1 MENKWSEKMYDVIVI
16 GGGPAGMMAA
26 GTAGSRNKKV
36 NLFEKNEKLGK
47 KLYITGKGRCNF
59 TKKVD
64 VNALIENVVNNS
76 SFLYSAFY
84 TMDSERLINFFEELG
99 LKTKVERG
107 NRVFPR
113 SDKASDV
120 NKALKKYLKENNVQI
135 EYKKVKEILTDNNKV
150 KGVQTIDGKVH
161 HCESV
166 VLATGGYTYRA
177 TGSTGEGYEMAKKL
191 GHTIKDLYPSLVP
204 LELHEKYETKNL
216 EGLSLKNVEI
226 KVKEPDN
233 NIIYQKFGDMVFT
246 ENGVSGP
253 IILSASSNLKE
264 VKNKNYIL
272 SLDLKPALD
281 HETLDK
287 RLQRDFKKY
296 ANKDFKNSLDDLLPS
311 KLIPVFLKRTNI
323 DLRKKV
329 NQITAEERE
338 KIISLFKEFN
348 YTIKDYS
355 SFDEGIITS
364 GGVKVNEIDPST
376 MESKIIKGLY
386 LAGEIIDVD
395 AYTGGFNL
403 QIAFSTGYLA
413 GLNV

>member
-1 MENKWSEKMYDVIVI
+1 MHDVIVI

-26 GTAGSRNKKV
+26 GTAGSREKKV
-36 NLFEKNEKLGK
+36 QLFEKNEKLGK

-59 TKKVD
+59 TNKAD
-64 VNALIENVVNNS
+64 VNTLIENVVNNS

-84 TMDSERLINFFEELG
+84 TMDSERLIKFFEDLG

-120 NKALKKYLKENNVQI
+120 TKTLKKYLKENNVQI
-135 EYKKVKEILTDNNKV
+135 EYKKVKKILTGDNKI
-150 KGVQTIDGKVH
+150 KGVQTTDGKVH
-161 HCESV
+161 NCESV
-166 VLATGGYTYRA
+166 VLATGGYTYRS

-191 GHTIKDLYPSLVP
+191 GHTVNELYPSLVP
-204 LELHEKYETKNL
+204 LDLHESYETKKL
-216 EGLSLKNVEI
+216 EGLSLKHVEI

-233 NIIYQKFGDMVFT
+233 QIIYQDFGDMVFT
-246 ENGVSGP
+246 EKGVSGP
-253 IILSASSNLKE
+253 IILSASSNLK
-264 VKNKNYIL
+264 KIKDKNYIL
-272 SLDLKPALD
+272 SIDLKPALD
-281 HETLDK
+281 YETLNR

-296 ANKDFKNSLDDLLPS
+296 ANKDFKNAFDDLLPA
-311 KLIPVFLKRTNI
+311 KLIPIFLKRTGI

-329 NQITAEERE
+329 NQITANERE
-338 KIISLFKEFN
+338 KIISLLKEFN
-348 YTIKDYS
+348 YTIADYS
-355 SFDEGIITS
+355 SFNEGIVTA
-364 GGVKVNEIDPST
+364 GGVEVNEINPST
-376 MESKIIKGLY
+376 MESKIVKGLY

-413 GLNV
+413 GLNA